1 MNKITD
7 EDIQYFDE
15 NGFVILRAIIQPDEL
30 AEINRESLRL
40 IDEILAGGKADA
52 WCSRGPEGV
61 PYYLRYLHSH
71 PNTFSLRLLA
81 HPCIADLLHRMVGV
95 DFIPCFESL
104 VFKLPQRGSSV
115 PWHRDDQHFA
125 KTQRI
130 FNVDIY
136 PDASTVD
143 NGCVWIVPGS
153 HMWSVEE
160 AAAMIERGNED
171 FRLPNAVPAEMQP
184 GDILLHHTRVLHGSQ
199 LNTSR
204 QLRRV
209 IYFDQRTIAWNEM
222 YRWWRPEFIMQR
234 CKLLQRAF
242 YERSKAPYASDEEQ
256 FAYQVPLGMP
266 VWDKLDEFDLRIEHE
281 KYSYQ
286 GT

>member
-1 MNKITD
+1 MRKITD

-30 AEINRESLRL
+30 AEIKRESLRL
-40 IDEILAGGKADA
+40 IDEVLEGGPAGS

-71 PNTFSLRLLA
+71 PNSFSLRLLA
-81 HPCIADLLHRMVGV
+81 HPFIADLLNRMVGF

-104 VFKLPQRGSSV
+104 VFKLPKNGSSV

-125 KTQRI
+125 KTPRI

-143 NGCVWIVPGS
+143 NGCVWVVPGS

-160 AAAMIERGNED
+160 AVAMIEQGRKKFD
-171 FRLPNAVPAEMQP
+171 LPNAVPAEMGP
-184 GDILLHHTRVLHGSQ
+184 GDILLHHTKVLHGSRS
-199 LNTSR
+199 NTSR

-209 IYFDQRTIAWNEM
+209 IYFDQRTIAWNEKHR
-222 YRWWRPEFIMQR
+222 RWRRGFIAQR

-242 YERSKAPYASDEEQ
+242 NERGKAPYPSDEEQ
-256 FAYQVPLGMP
+256 FKYQVPHGMP
-266 VWDKLDEFDLRIEHE
+266 VWEEQDDFDLRIEHD
-281 KYSYQ
+281 KYPSQ
-286 GT
+286 GM